1 MPTAWA
7 PCPGKMRAIFL
18 LMFWLTAAHQFDLGV
33 FAVDLLTKKC
43 LAGQGKW
50 SGFLRQML
58 SEGRS
63 QP

>member
-1 MPTAWA
+1 
-7 PCPGKMRAIFL
+7 MRAIFL
-18 LMFWLTAAHQFDLGV
+18 LIFLLSAAHQFDFGA

-43 LAGQGKW
+43 LRGQGKW

-58 SEGRS
+58 SEGWS